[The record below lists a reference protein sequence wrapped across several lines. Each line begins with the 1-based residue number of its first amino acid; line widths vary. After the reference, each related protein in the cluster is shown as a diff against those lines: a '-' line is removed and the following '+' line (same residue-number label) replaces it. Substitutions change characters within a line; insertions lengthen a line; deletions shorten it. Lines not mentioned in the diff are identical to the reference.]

1 MCGDS
6 MAIVVLLAFCMLSVS
21 ARALAPSAD
30 ETAAARHWMETA
42 FGEAA
47 PAPPF
52 SFTFGGR
59 PSSELL
65 KSWKMERATSKLDNQ
80 RTQYTLTWTDPET
93 GLELRCVV
101 VQYLDFPTVEWT
113 LYFRNTGKADT
124 PILENIQA
132 LDVRLER
139 SDAGEFLLHHSKGS
153 VAGPDDYQPLETWLG
168 PESTT
173 RYAAYLGWPTCSD
186 MPYCNVELPGGEGVI
201 VVVGWPGQWAA
212 EFVRDAATGLRIR
225 AGQELTHFKLLP
237 GEEVRT
243 PLVVLQFWKGDWA
256 RSQNIWR
263 RWMLAHNLPRPG
275 GKLPSPLL
283 FAYSGW
289 FYREMTDATEDN
301 QKMFISRYLEEGLKL
316 DYWWMDAGWY
326 VQEEGWWQTGTWE
339 VDAKRFPNGLRA
351 ISDFARARGV
361 KALVWFEPERVAPG
375 TWLNENHPE
384 WILRVPGGVEA
395 GFGSDLLNMGD
406 PEAWNWV
413 VEHFDALIVE
423 QGVDLYRQDFNITPL
438 DFWRANDA
446 EDRQGITEIK
456 YVTGYLAYWDELRRR
471 HPNML
476 IDSCASGGRRNDL
489 ETMRRSVPLWTSDY
503 GHEPVGD
510 HSMIYGLSLWLPYH
524 GVGTYGV
531 RAVDAGGKPT
541 PVEPYRFWSNA
552 DASLMCSIDMREKGI
567 DYETIRKLVA
577 QWRQVNACYLGDFY
591 PLTSH
596 SVAHDVWIAWQFD
609 RPEAGEGLIEA
620 FRRDQ
625 SVYESAR
632 LRLRGLDPNGRYELT
647 RFDDGKPRRM
657 TGRELMEDGLVVGIA
672 SAPGVAVYQY
682 KKVN

>member
-6 MAIVVLLAFCMLSVS
+6 MVIVVLLAFCMLSVS
-21 ARALAPSAD
+21 ARALAPSPD
-30 ETAAARHWMETA
+30 ETTAARHWMETA

-52 SFTFGGR
+52 SFTCGGR
-59 PSSELL
+59 SSAELL
-65 KSWKMERATSKLDNQ
+65 KTWKLERATSKLDDQ

-113 LYFRNTGKADT
+113 LYFENTGKADT
-124 PILENIQA
+124 PVLENIQA

-139 SDAGEFLLHHSKGS
+139 GDAGEFLLHHSLGS
-153 VAGPDDYQPLETWLG
+153 TARPDDYQPLETWLG
-168 PESTT
+168 PGSTT
-173 RYAAYLGWPTCSD
+173 RYAARGGRATDPD
-186 MPYCNVELPGGEGVI
+186 MPYYNLEQPGGEGLILVI
-201 VVVGWPGQWAA
+201 GWPGQWAA
-212 EFVRDAATGLRIR
+212 EFARDDAKGLQIR

-263 RWMLAHNLPRPG
+263 RWMLAHNAPRPG
-275 GKLPSPLL
+275 GKPPAPQLL
-283 FAYSGW
+283 GSSYR
-289 FYREMTDATEDN
+289 FYGEMIGANEDN
-301 QKMFISRYLEEGLKL
+301 QKMFIGRYLEEGLKL

-326 VQEEGWWQTGTWE
+326 VQEKGWPQTGTWE
-339 VDAKRFPNGLRA
+339 VDTKRFPGGLRA
-351 ISDFARARGV
+351 ISDFAHARGV
-361 KALVWFEPERVAPG
+361 KILVWFEPERVAPG
-375 TWLNENHPE
+375 TWLYENHPE
-384 WILRVPGGVEA
+384 WILGAPDKQLL
-395 GFGSDLLNMGD
+395 DLGN

-413 VEHFDALIVE
+413 VEHVDTLIVE
-423 QGVDLYRQDFNITPL
+423 QGIDLYRQDFNMSPL
-438 DFWRANDA
+438 SHWRAHDA
-446 EDRQGITEIK
+446 PDRQGITEIQH
-456 YVTGYLAYWDELRRR
+456 VTGYLAFWDELRRR

-489 ETMRRSVPLWTSDY
+489 ETMRRSVPLWTSDVW
-503 GHEPVGD
+503 HEPVSD
-510 HSMIYGLSLWLPYH
+510 HSMIYGLSVWLPYH
-524 GVGTYGV
+524 GVGTYVGPQ
-531 RAVDAGGKPT
+531 APAAAGTMT
-541 PVEPYRFWSNA
+541 PAEQYAFWSHA
-552 DASLMCSIDMREKGI
+552 DSSLMCSIDVRVKGL
-567 DYETIRKLVA
+567 DYETLRKLVG

-620 FRRDQ
+620 FRREQ

-632 LRLRGLDPNGRYELT
+632 LKLRGLDPDAQYELT
-647 RFDDGKPRRM
+647 RFDEDKPRRM
-657 TGRELMEDGLVVGIA
+657 TGRELMDDGLVVGIA
-672 SAPGVAVYQY
+672 TAPGAAVYQY
-682 KKVN
+682 KKVNQRAS